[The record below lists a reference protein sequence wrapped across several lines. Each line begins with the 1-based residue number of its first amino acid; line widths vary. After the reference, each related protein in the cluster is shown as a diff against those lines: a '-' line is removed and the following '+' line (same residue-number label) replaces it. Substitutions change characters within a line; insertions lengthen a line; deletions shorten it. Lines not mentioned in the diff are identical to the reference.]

1 MQRTFFDLI
10 RMKTARRDGA
20 LLVSYIERGPA
31 YCDRVAIIKEG
42 RIVKTQKISELA
54 SSFKKVSFTVKEGKP
69 EGLPSRA
76 QNIEITD
83 NTVSFLFHGDCNLLL
98 SEIAKHPLSNVD
110 ISNRPRGDFHALL
123 FPVGAVRRN
132 MK

>member
-1 MQRTFFDLI
+1 LSEVQRI
-10 RMKTARRDGA
+10 
-20 LLVSYIERGPA
+20 
-31 YCDRVAIIKEG
+31 CDRVAIIKEG
-42 RIVKTQKISELA
+42 RIVKTQKISELQQ

-69 EGLPSRA
+69 EGVAVEGA

-110 ISNRPRGDFHALL
+110 ISEPTLEEIFMHYYSQ
-123 FPVGAVRRN
+123 
-132 MK
+132 